1 MHSPCLNP
9 ISDLRCTLIMNKS
22 APPFRRI
29 GYARVSTVGQTLESQ
44 LEQLKAAGCVV
55 IFKEKVTGTRADRKE
70 LMRLLR
76 TIGPGD
82 QLVVTRIDRLARS
95 VFDLFAIVKRVLDAG
110 GHFVS
115 LSQPM
120 ADSTSSTGRLFL
132 AVLGGVADV
141 EREMILTRTAEGRAR
156 STKRMGRPRKL
167 TPAQRAEALARKE
180 NGESHSAI
188 ARSFNVSHM
197 TIQRLQS

>member
-1 MHSPCLNP
+1 
-9 ISDLRCTLIMNKS
+9 MNKS

-29 GYARVSTVGQTLESQ
+29 GYARVSTVGQTLELQ
-44 LEQLKAAGCVV
+44 LEQLKAAGCEL

-70 LMRLLR
+70 LMRLLK

-95 VFDLFAIVKRVLDAG
+95 VFDLFGIVKRVLDAG
-110 GHFVS
+110 GHFLS

-120 ADSTSSTGRLFL
+120 ADSTTSTGRLFL

-156 STKRMGRPRKL
+156 STKRMGRPPKL

>member
-1 MHSPCLNP
+1 
-9 ISDLRCTLIMNKS
+9 MNKS
-22 APPFRRI
+22 TLPFRRI

-44 LEQLKAAGCVV
+44 LEQLKAARCEV
-55 IFKEKVTGTRADRKE
+55 IFKEKVTGRRADRKE
-70 LMRLLR
+70 LMRLLK

-95 VFDLFAIVKRVLDAG
+95 VFDLFATVKRVLDAG
-110 GHFVS
+110 GHFLA

-120 ADSTSSTGRLFL
+120 ADTTTSTGRLFL

-156 STKRMGRPRKL
+156 SKKRMGRPPKL
-167 TPAQRAEALARKE
+167 TPAQRAEALVRKE
-180 NGESHSAI
+180 SGESHSAI

-197 TIQRLQS
+197 TIQRL